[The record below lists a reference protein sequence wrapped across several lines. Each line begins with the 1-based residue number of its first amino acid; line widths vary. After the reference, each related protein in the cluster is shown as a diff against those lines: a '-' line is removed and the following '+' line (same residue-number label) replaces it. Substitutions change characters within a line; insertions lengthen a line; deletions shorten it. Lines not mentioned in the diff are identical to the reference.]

1 MSQLA
6 LRALRGDHPLAFM
19 AALGV
24 ARLAQE
30 DCGIETRLG
39 WPQGPRNGAA
49 IEVDGVSTVDELAEI
64 LFGVVATM
72 QRDDHLIPNIGDFP
86 PRKEGDSGR
95 DPLRTLGRTELRH
108 LGEGCRF
115 DDVRGRW
122 LAGMLAVGGDP
133 EHDRFDKSSAL
144 LTPTGQTTVDRYL
157 RSNRNAVQDAAD
169 LKSALMA
176 WRRRDGDNPAV
187 YLDPSAMRGVGT
199 TNESKTKNYTDPAA
213 VWLALMA
220 LPLFPVVGRDNGSTS
235 TTNWARRKRAS
246 VLIWPTWSLMLPLAA
261 IGPLLSHPSVT
272 RPSERCA
279 ALGISAV
286 FESIRQPGTNA
297 EGSLAAAD
305 QVWPKREP

>member
-6 LRALRGDHPLAFM
+6 LRALRGDQPLAFL

-30 DCGIETRLG
+30 DCGRATRLG

-72 QRDDHLIPNIGDFP
+72 QRDDQLIPNIGDFP
-86 PRKEGDSGR
+86 PRKDAAGF
-95 DPLRTLGRTELRH
+95 DPFKALGRSELRA
-108 LGEGCRF
+108 LAVGCRS
-115 DDVRGRW
+115 DNSRARW
-122 LAGMLAVGGDP
+122 IAGVLAVGGDP
-133 EHDRFDKSSAL
+133 EHKSFKKSAGL
-144 LTPTGQTTVDRYL
+144 LTTNKTTAVDRYL
-157 RSNRNAVQDAAD
+157 SHSRDSIDDSQ
-169 LKSALMA
+169 ALRFAMLS
-176 WRRRDGDNPAV
+176 WRRRTGSNPAA
-187 YLDPSAMRGVGT
+187 YLDPSAVRDAGS
-199 TNESKTKNYTDPAA
+199 TNADETPNYADPAA

-235 TTNWARRKRAS
+235 TTNWARRKRSS
-246 VLIWPTWSLMLPLAA
+246 VLTWPTWSLMLPLAA
-261 IGPLLSHPSVT
+261 IGPLLSHPSVA

-297 EGSLAAAD
+297 EGPLAAAD
-305 QVWPKREP
+305 QVWPKRSS